1 MPLDETLRKTTMH
14 MILCEPNFG
23 KRILD
28 PQFITIPPPLYEGP
42 EDEVSCYPIHI
53 GTILKASSDDFCY
66 VAPTLGMLKSSAE
79 GIALSILSE
88 LYQYEP
94 SICLLSHLT

>member
-1 MPLDETLRKTTMH
+1 MTSSLRNHYIMPLDETLRKTTMH

-42 EDEVSCYPIHI
+42 EDEVSCYPIQVGI
-53 GTILKASSDDFCY
+53 ILKPPSNDFFW
-66 VAPTLGMLKSSAE
+66 VA
-79 GIALSILSE
+79 
-88 LYQYEP
+88 
-94 SICLLSHLT
+94 LTAHQL

>member
-1 MPLDETLRKTTMH
+1 

-42 EDEVSCYPIHI
+42 EDEVSRYPIYLPSY
-53 GTILKASSDDFCY
+53 IL
-66 VAPTLGMLKSSAE
+66 L
-79 GIALSILSE
+79 
-88 LYQYEP
+88 
-94 SICLLSHLT
+94 

>member
-1 MPLDETLRKTTMH
+1 MH

-42 EDEVSCYPIHI
+42 EDEVSSHPI
-53 GTILKASSDDFCY
+53 Y
-66 VAPTLGMLKSSAE
+66 
-79 GIALSILSE
+79 
-88 LYQYEP
+88 
-94 SICLLSHLT
+94 LLSHIAHTIIHHLKISPTL

>member
-42 EDEVSCYPIHI
+42 EDEVSCYPMHI
-53 GTILKASSDDFCY
+53 GTILKQSHFSHPAFACRRNRPRESFIIVLMCAIHLLAIPSY
-66 VAPTLGMLKSSAE
+66 VFM
-79 GIALSILSE
+79 
-88 LYQYEP
+88 
-94 SICLLSHLT
+94 

>member
-1 MPLDETLRKTTMH
+1 

-42 EDEVSCYPIHI
+42 EDEVSCYPICLHI
-53 GTILKASSDDFCY
+53 SNIKWYY
-66 VAPTLGMLKSSAE
+66 VM
-79 GIALSILSE
+79 
-88 LYQYEP
+88 
-94 SICLLSHLT
+94 